1 MNETSRWIA
10 FTAALLALFAVMLS
24 AMGSHVIEMG
34 ELRGAWEAAT
44 GMHLFNAAGLLGLA
58 ALNSR
63 HRSRLLTWGAWVI
76 VVGTLLFAG
85 SIYVHVITGYK
96 ATNMAPT
103 GGILMMSGWLMAA
116 LGLVWK
122 T

>member
-1 MNETSRWIA
+1 MSEASRWIA
-10 FTAALLALFAVMLS
+10 FSAALLALAGVMLS

-34 ELRGAWEAAT
+34 GLQGAWEAAT

-63 HRSRLLTWGAWVI
+63 HRSKLLTLGAWVI
-76 VVGTLLFAG
+76 LLGTLLFAG
-85 SIYVHVITGYK
+85 SIYLHVITGYK
-96 ATNMAPT
+96 ITNMAPT
-103 GGILMMSGWLMAA
+103 GGILMMSGWLLAA
-116 LGLVWK
+116 IGMVWK